1 MMNMIKDQPIRQLLR
16 ISTIV
21 MPLLLAG
28 CSGVISASGPGAS
41 SIINQQDQMTEE
53 GPKIVGG
60 YEFIELKP
68 ATIAQYMR
76 PKSTKLNT
84 AISKPTVPDLR
95 LTPGDVISVMIS
107 DSAEDGALFAPLS
120 AGGTTF
126 NKVRLSRNGTISL
139 PYVGIVNL
147 NGLTTT
153 QAEAKI
159 QEQLKKFVT
168 DPQVF
173 LNITGDL
180 GGSVL
185 VAGDVNKPGRF
196 STLEGPLTILD
207 AVNLAGGPKSEPYL
221 VDVVIRN
228 GRNVTRYNYADLL
241 NGLNHPI
248 AANSEVVVERAKQ
261 RFVAMGAVNKPGL
274 HDFPSRNPS
283 LLDVLGTI
291 GGLSDQKANATGVFI
306 FRLSDGTTFDAATNT
321 ITAKEKPRV
330 FQLNMKDPTSLFVAQ
345 QFLVQPEDAIYVTNA
360 GTYEFQKLIAPIFQ
374 VLLLGNS
381 VNNL

>member
-1 MMNMIKDQPIRQLLR
+1 M
-16 ISTIV
+16 STIKYPPMRRILQISMLV
-21 MPLLLAG
+21 VPLFLAG

-41 SIINQQDQMTEE
+41 RIINQQDQMTET

-68 ATIAQYMR
+68 ATIAEYMR
-76 PKSTKLNT
+76 PKMTKLNT
-84 AISKPTVPDLR
+84 NVSKPTVPELR

-139 PYVGIVNL
+139 PYVGVVNL
-147 NGLTTT
+147 NGLTMT
-153 QAEAKI
+153 QAEARI

-274 HDFPSRNPS
+274 HDFPSRQPS
-283 LLDVLGTI
+283 LLEVLGVI

-306 FRLSDGTTFDAATNT
+306 FRLSDGTTFDPKTNT
-321 ITAKEKPRV
+321 ITSKEKPRV

-345 QFLVQPEDAIYVTNA
+345 QFLVQPEDAVYVTNA

>member
-1 MMNMIKDQPIRQLLR
+1 M
-16 ISTIV
+16 STIKYPPMRRILQISMLV
-21 MPLLLAG
+21 VPLFLAG

-41 SIINQQDQMTEE
+41 TIINQQDQMTEE

-68 ATIAQYMR
+68 ATIAEYMR
-76 PKSTKLNT
+76 PKMTKLNT
-84 AISKPTVPDLR
+84 SVSKPTVPDLK

-126 NKVRLSRNGTISL
+126 NKVRLSRSGTISL

-147 NGLTTT
+147 NGLTVT
-153 QAEAKI
+153 QAEARI

-221 VDVVIRN
+221 VDVVVRN

-248 AANSEVVVERAKQ
+248 TANSEVVVERAKQ

-274 HDFPSRNPS
+274 HDFPSRQPS
-283 LLDVLGTI
+283 LLEVLGVI

-306 FRLSDGTTFDAATNT
+306 FRLSDGTTFDPKTNT
-321 ITAKEKPRV
+321 ITSKVKPRV

-345 QFLVQPEDAIYVTNA
+345 QFLVQPEDAVYVTNA

-381 VNNL
+381 VNDL